1 MGAPVAVGS
10 PPVSPPAPPAGRRR
24 PRWRRITARVVFAA
38 VVVAQV
44 VLLVHG
50 YHDPHHVLAFQM
62 FDESSDWRA
71 DIVRVTTDG
80 RRIPIDAPW
89 PGGYQW
95 AVMAPDR
102 GLAYPQYEHHADAG
116 VDNQLAFLEAAL
128 DWVAANT
135 PADHETA
142 YLEATVVY
150 DRNTH
155 GPTTVTY
162 RSRARAVP

>member
-1 MGAPVAVGS
+1 
-10 PPVSPPAPPAGRRR
+10 
-24 PRWRRITARVVFAA
+24 
-38 VVVAQV
+38 VVAAQV
-44 VLLVHG
+44 TLLIRG

-80 RRIPIDAPW
+80 RRVPIDQPW

-95 AVMAPDR
+95 AALVPER

-128 DWVAANT
+128 DWVAAHT
-135 PADHETA
+135 PADRETA

-155 GPTTVTY
+155 GPTTVTM
-162 RSRARAVP
+162 RSRERALP

>member
-1 MGAPVAVGS
+1 MTAPAS
-10 PPVSPPAPPAGRRR
+10 ARLADPTPPRGRAR
-24 PRWRRITARVVFAA
+24 PRWRRVTARAVSAA
-38 VVVAQV
+38 VVVAQAT
-44 VLLVHG
+44 LLIRG

-62 FDESSDWRA
+62 FNESSDWRA
-71 DIVRVTTDG
+71 DVVRVTTDG
-80 RRIPIDAPW
+80 RRVPIDQAW

-95 AVMAPDR
+95 ATLVPDR